1 LGVDAQYGD
10 LVSHTTPTRVHDVA
24 IVGAGPAGL
33 FAAEII
39 AGAGH
44 RVTIYE
50 RMTSPARKFLLAGRG
65 GLNLTH
71 CEPLETFLARYGDN
85 ATEVRAAVE
94 GFPPSRLVA
103 WANDLGARTFV
114 GTSGRIFPRA
124 MKASPLLRAWLRR
137 LDGLGVTIKTRHLWI
152 GFAPSGELLFKTSEN
167 ETITVNP
174 DAALLA
180 LGGASWPKLGSDG
193 RWVDIF
199 SAFDIP
205 VTPLAPANCGVLVPW
220 SEVFRTRFEG
230 AALKRIAVSIGDG
243 TVTRRGE
250 AVVTRTGLE
259 GGVIYALGPAIRAAL
274 GSEKDAA
281 LVVDLKPDASLLD
294 LTQRL
299 ANPRGGDTMTNFLRK
314 VAHLDPV
321 AIGLLREAGLPDGAE
336 ALATRIKAVPLRVT
350 GLAGLDRAI
359 STAGG
364 VAWRCL
370 EQGSMIRARPG
381 VFVAGE
387 MLDWEAPT
395 GGYLLQATFATA
407 VKAANG
413 LLGWLAAREQTA

>member
-1 LGVDAQYGD
+1 LGIDAEHGD
-10 LVSHTTPTRVHDVA
+10 LVSRATPAKVHHVA

-39 AGAGH
+39 AGSGH
-44 RVTIYE
+44 NVTIYE
-50 RMTSPARKFLLAGRG
+50 RMASPARKFLLAGRG

-71 CEPLETFLARYGDN
+71 SEPLETFLARYGD
-85 ATEVRAAVE
+85 AASEVRVAVE
-94 GFPPSRLVA
+94 GFPPSHLIA
-103 WANDLGARTFV
+103 WANDIGARTFV
-114 GTSGRIFPRA
+114 GTSGRVFPQA

-137 LDGLGVTIKTRHLWI
+137 LDGLGVTIKTRHLWT
-152 GFAPSGELLFKTSEN
+152 GFTPSGGLSFETSDN
-167 ETITVNP
+167 ETITVDP

-193 RWVDIF
+193 RWVD
-199 SAFDIP
+199 AFRALDIP
-205 VTPLAPANCGVLVPW
+205 VTPLVAANCGVAVPW
-220 SEVFRTRFEG
+220 SQIFRARFEG
-230 AALKRIAVSIGDG
+230 AALKRIALTIGN
-243 TVTRRGE
+243 VTQRGE
-250 AVVTRTGLE
+250 AFVTRNGLE
-259 GGVIYALGPAIRAAL
+259 GGAVYALAPRIRAAL
-274 GSEKDAA
+274 DTGKETEIT
-281 LVVDLKPDASLLD
+281 VDLKPDVSLSD

-299 ANPRGGDTMTNFLRK
+299 GKPRGGDTMTNFLRK
-314 VAHLDPV
+314 AVHLDAV
-321 AIGLLREAGLPDGAE
+321 GIGLMREAGLPVGAE

-364 VAWRCL
+364 VAWRSL
-370 EQGSMIRARPG
+370 DQGSMIRAQPG

-407 VKAANG
+407 AKAANG
-413 LLGWLAAREQTA
+413 LLSWLAARE

>member
-1 LGVDAQYGD
+1 
-10 LVSHTTPTRVHDVA
+10 
-24 IVGAGPAGL
+24 
-33 FAAEII
+33 
-39 AGAGH
+39 
-44 RVTIYE
+44 
-50 RMTSPARKFLLAGRG
+50 
-65 GLNLTH
+65 
-71 CEPLETFLARYGDN
+71 
-85 ATEVRAAVE
+85 
-94 GFPPSRLVA
+94 
-103 WANDLGARTFV
+103 
-114 GTSGRIFPRA
+114 

-137 LDGLGVTIKTRHLWI
+137 LDGLGVTIKTRHLWT

-199 SAFDIP
+199 SASDIP

-281 LVVDLKPDASLLD
+281 LLVDLKPDASLLD

-299 ANPRGGDTMTNFLRK
+299 AKPRGGDTMTNFLRK

-364 VAWRCL
+364 VAWRSL

>member
-1 LGVDAQYGD
+1 LGIDAEHGD
-10 LVSHTTPTRVHDVA
+10 LVSHTSPARIRDVA

-39 AGAGH
+39 AGRGH

-50 RMTSPARKFLLAGRG
+50 RMASPARKFLLAGRG

-71 CEPLETFLARYGDN
+71 SEPLETFLSRYGNGADQI
-85 ATEVRAAVE
+85 RAAVE
-94 GFPPSRLVA
+94 AFPPSRLIA
-103 WANDLGARTFV
+103 WANDLGVDTFV
-114 GTSGRIFPRA
+114 GTSGRIFPKA

-137 LDGLGVTIKTRHLWI
+137 LDGLGVTIKTKHLWT
-152 GFAPSGELLFKTSEN
+152 GFTPSGGLAFETSDKKT
-167 ETITVNP
+167 IAIDP

-193 RWVDIF
+193 RWADIF
-199 SAFDIP
+199 RTSDIP
-205 VTPLAPANCGVLVPW
+205 VTPLAPANFGVLVSW
-220 SEVFRTRFEG
+220 SNVFRARFEG
-230 AALKRIAVSIGDG
+230 AALKRIRVTIGD
-243 TVTRRGE
+243 VTRRGE

-259 GGVIYALGPAIRAAL
+259 GGVIYALGPFIRSAIGAGKEATL
-274 GSEKDAA
+274 
-281 LVVDLKPDASLLD
+281 LLDLKPDASHLE
-294 LTQRL
+294 LTQHL
-299 ANPRGGDTMTNFLRK
+299 AKPRGSATMTNFLRK
-314 VAHLDPV
+314 VVHLDPA

-336 ALATRIKAVPLRVT
+336 ALAARIKAVPLRVT
-350 GLAGLDRAI
+350 GLSGLDRAI

-364 VAWRCL
+364 VAWSGL
-370 EQGSMIRARPG
+370 DQGSMLRARPG

-407 VKAANG
+407 AKAANG
-413 LLGWLAAREQTA
+413 LLDWLATRE